1 MASVDLKQKER
12 LREQLLHTCH
22 SIVRLGHII
31 GNIYIYIYINV
42 FLISHT
48 SMHQYTRSSSS
59 DNRKKWHPI
68 GEG

>member
-12 LREQLLHTCH
+12 LREQLLHICH
-22 SIVRLGHII
+22 SIGRLGHIMD
-31 GNIYIYIYINV
+31 NIDINM

-68 GEG
+68 IEG